1 MPATV
6 YRFVVE
12 PAEAGE
18 RLDRYLAARLP
29 EVSRTRAQ
37 GLIAAG
43 GVSVGGRA
51 GRAATKLVAGDDVA
65 VEIAPPT
72 DVGLVPQSIPLRI
85 VYEDAD
91 LIVVDKDAGLVVHPA
106 PGHPAGTLVN
116 ALLAHTTDLAGIG
129 GELRPGI
136 VHRLDRDT
144 SGLIVVAKHDRAHR
158 MLAQQL
164 RDRQMDKRYL
174 ALVDGGPSADG
185 GTIDAPIGRHPAH
198 TRPMAVVATGRPAT
212 TRFRVLKRFP
222 HHTYVE
228 CHPITGRTHQIRVH
242 LAAIGCPIAG
252 DRMYGRRQTTVPL
265 ERHFLH
271 AARLTFTLPSGAVQ
285 TFEAPLP
292 ADLER
297 VLSALEAT

>member
-1 MPATV
+1 MSATV
-6 YRFVVE
+6 RHFVVQ
-12 PAEAGE
+12 PGEAGE

-29 EVSRTRAQ
+29 DVSRTRAQ

-43 GVSVGGRA
+43 DVSVGERV
-51 GRAATKLVAGDDVA
+51 GRAATKLVSGDEVA
-65 VEIAPPT
+65 VRISPPI
-72 DVGLVPQSIPLRI
+72 DIGLVPQSIPLRI

-136 VHRLDRDT
+136 VHRLDKDT

-174 ALVDGGPSADG
+174 ALVDGRPSADG
-185 GTIDAPIGRHPAH
+185 GTVDAPIGRHPAH
-198 TRPMAVVATGRPAT
+198 TRPMAVVASGRPAIT
-212 TRFRVLKRFP
+212 HFRVLKRLTQ
-222 HHTYVE
+222 HTYVE

-242 LAAIGCPIAG
+242 LAAIDCPIVG
-252 DRMYGRRQTTVPL
+252 DRVYGRRQPTVPL
-265 ERHFLH
+265 DRHFLH
-271 AARLTFTLPSGAVQ
+271 AARLTFRLPSGEVR

-297 VLSALEAT
+297 ALSSLRAD